1 MIVVTGASGLLGAS
15 VLLHA
20 RDLGHEVAGLCH
32 SHPLQV
38 PGTSMH
44 CVDLTDFAAA
54 RTILLGLKPQTIIHC
69 AAATKVDWCED
80 HHHETEMINIRA
92 SANLVETARD
102 LNAKFVYISTDAVFD
117 GRQGNYSETDGPSPI
132 NVYGHSKLSAEREVF
147 KRYASALIARI
158 NIYGWNAQNKTS
170 LAEWFLRGL
179 ESQEQVPGFTDV
191 TFCPMLVNDL
201 AEALFK
207 MLDRQLCGIYH
218 VVGSERISKYEFGR
232 RLATAFGLDPQK
244 VVAAAAVKANFK
256 AQRPLDI
263 SLCTEK
269 VSQALG
275 VAMPNV
281 EAGLSRFQTLYREGY
296 PQQLKSYLTGVAV

>member
-44 CVDLTDFAAA
+44 SVDLTDFAAA
-54 RTILLGLKPQTIIHC
+54 RMLLLGLRPQTIIHC
-69 AAATKVDWCED
+69 AAATSVDWCED
-80 HHHETEMINIRA
+80 HRHEAEMINVHA
-92 SANLVETARD
+92 SAHLAETAGD
-102 LNAKFVYISTDAVFD
+102 LNANFVYISTDAVFD
-117 GRQGNYSETDGPSPI
+117 GRQGNYSETDDPSPV
-132 NVYGHSKLSAEREVF
+132 NVYGHSKLSGEREVL
-147 KRYASALIARI
+147 KRHPSALIVRI

-170 LAEWFLRGL
+170 LAEWFLQGL
-179 ESQEQVPGFTDV
+179 EKQKQVPGFTDV

-201 AEALFK
+201 AEVLFK
-207 MLDRQLCGIYH
+207 MLDQQLSGIYH

-232 RLATAFGLDPQK
+232 RVAMAFGLDPRK
-244 VVAAAAVKANFK
+244 VVATAAAEANLKAR
-256 AQRPLDI
+256 RPLDI

-269 VSQALG
+269 VRQALG

-296 PQQLKSYLTGVAV
+296 PQQLRSYLTGVAV